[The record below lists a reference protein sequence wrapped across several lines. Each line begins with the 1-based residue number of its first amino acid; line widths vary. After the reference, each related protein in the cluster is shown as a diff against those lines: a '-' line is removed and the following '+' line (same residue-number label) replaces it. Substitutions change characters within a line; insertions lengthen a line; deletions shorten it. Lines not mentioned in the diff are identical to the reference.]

1 VRDFIEDFSMT
12 SKISQRP
19 EDRREHER
27 VPARIEVRIEERVDA
42 ARAFRAFSLNFSN
55 GGICI
60 KTEKAYELG
69 SALQVFIAIGEEEHS
84 LGGTVAWVR
93 EGAIGVR
100 FDTRGV
106 NDRESITRIMNAVR
120 VQ

>member
-1 VRDFIEDFSMT
+1 MT
-12 SKISQRP
+12 SKPSQRP

-27 VPARIEVRIEERVDA
+27 TPARIEVRIKERVAA

-60 KTEKAYELG
+60 KTDKAYEVG
-69 SALQVFIAIGEEEHS
+69 RPLQLHIAIGADEHT
-84 LGGTVAWVR
+84 LGATVAWVR
-93 EGAIGVR
+93 EGTIGIR
-100 FDTRGV
+100 FDNRGP
-106 NDRESITRIMNAVR
+106 NDRQSIDRIMAAVR

>member
-1 VRDFIEDFSMT
+1 MT
-12 SKISQRP
+12 SKTSQRP

-27 VPARIEVRIEERVDA
+27 IPARIEVRIEARVAA

-60 KTEKAYELG
+60 KTDKAYKVG
-69 SALQVFIAIGEEEHS
+69 MPLQVFIAIGAEEHT
-84 LGGTVAWVR
+84 LGATVAWVR
-93 EGAIGVR
+93 GGTIGIR
-100 FDTRGV
+100 FDNRGA
-106 NDRESITRIMNAVR
+106 NDRQSIDRILAAVR